1 MSFINKKNNENINQT
16 TNQNVNTEES
26 KPNVENK
33 EVQQENKSS
42 DDELKKLKDTIIELD
57 NKVKYTQA
65 ELINYRKRKDEEVS
79 NLLKFANKDLILEL
93 IPDLDNFERAIKLD
107 DTNLNDELSKFL
119 AGFKMIY
126 SHLSETLKKYGV
138 EEIETVGKVF
148 DPNVHE
154 ALMTKTDPNKPNEEV
169 LECLLKGYTL
179 KGKVIRAAKVVVNK
193 ID

>member
-1 MSFINKKNNENINQT
+1 MSFINKKNNEDINQS
-16 TNQNVNTEES
+16 TNQNINTEET

-33 EVQQENKSS
+33 EVQQENKVSE
-42 DDELKKLKDTIIELD
+42 DELKKLKDTIIELD

-93 IPDLDNFERAIKLD
+93 IPALDNFERAIKLD

>member
-1 MSFINKKNNENINQT
+1 MIFMQKKEEDKKNVT
-16 TNQNVNTEES
+16 
-26 KPNVENK
+26 NVEATTPSNQ
-33 EVQQENKSS
+33 EQNVQQENTKEVN
-42 DDELKKLKDTIIELD
+42 DELKKLKDTIIEMD
-57 NKVKYTQA
+57 NKIKYSQA
-65 ELINYRKRKDEEVS
+65 ELINYRKRKDEETA

-93 IPDLDNFERAIKLD
+93 IPVLDNFERAIKLD

-126 SHLSETLKKYGV
+126 SHFNETLKKYGV

-148 DPNVHE
+148 DPNIHE
-154 ALMTKTDPNKPNEEV
+154 ALMTKQDSTKPNEEV

-193 ID
+193 LD

>member
-1 MSFINKKNNENINQT
+1 MEEQEQKQVEEKANQEEVLEMNPKKEKK
-16 TNQNVNTEES
+16 EKKKS
-26 KPNVENK
+26 KEQK
-33 EVQQENKSS
+33 LI
-42 DDELKKLKDTIIELD
+42 DELALKDKEIKELTE
-57 NKVKYTQA
+57 KVKLAQA

-93 IPDLDNFERAIKLD
+93 IPALDNFERAIALD

-126 SHLSETLKKYGV
+126 SHLADTLKKYGL

-154 ALMTKTDPNKPNEEV
+154 ALMMKTDPTKQNEEV

-193 ID
+193 LD